1 MQACFFSRLPLL
13 VQGSGLLLTVASVCQ
28 RPDASTTAPLLS
40 ACLVAASTLSFF
52 GQLRFGRSATQRTP
66 DRHGEVK
73 EQLGGS
79 STGPMGLEPA
89 VGDSKKEGQV
99 VDMIEG
105 KGVCWVDGKEGSERE
120 QSEDVGHSGSEP
132 LGAES
137 KEQQPEEEG
146 GEIEDGGEEEDFE
159 WRIMELA
166 AVPGT
171 VRDSNETIFTGRPNA
186 SAALV
191 DTAPDSAIASLL
203 KSRAV
208 GRGSAEGGAASSG
221 ESAPARR
228 ERERTPPGSFVL
240 TNEERMATTTSRLIA
255 LAGAASGRSPGN
267 AMRQG
272 LGGPRTP
279 GGPRAPQGS
288 GVSAPP
294 GPRLSVS
301 GALPAAAVAAS
312 AAGGGRYP
320 RAALGETG
328 PSPRGLSIGQGKAGA
343 SVGGSGLSKPAGS
356 RKGKEKVI
364 EEEPSE
370 PQNALSLLGPGLTVL
385 PGMSER
391 EREAL
396 SATYAAVSAARAAEA
411 VGAARPWGTGAGL
424 PVTELDYRTAGAS
437 EWRSPA
443 WKNLGEDW
451 LGWMQD
457 MFFMGPGW
465 DGGISRADDDREAQ
479 KAREQ
484 EQESGEDSSE
494 DENYNFSMM
503 EEKYK
508 GLLGSMRGF
517 GGADVSRAG
526 RMDDVALGGL
536 GSGVSFGAE
545 GDTSDRGEES
555 EEEDDWDEVE
565 GLDDPVDEN
574 PAPNPWAIDPEQRK
588 SWLAMIAQGR
598 LPMPSLADGD
608 IEPASAFEAPAFTL
622 DASSFGVRQPQ
633 RGGAPDVNTAAAPQ
647 FVLDASSPVLKV
659 QKLEGEILGPRPGM
673 LERAVGHEASHPH
686 ISSLLPTERSP
697 PGTSPRFLGAQT
709 LRPDALRQELEER
722 LLSSGKVEEVGEYLS
737 TSERIR
743 QLLSAPAFTLDA
755 SVPAFT
761 LDPSAPAAGAAAP
774 FGRSSDA
781 RSPQADAFDPQDLL
795 ETSNQITQLLAAPS
809 FTLDASV
816 PAVPLESAGG
826 LLRGLGR
833 AGSSG
838 VPRGG
843 GSGLPEGGQSGLS
856 EGLPSISLGGV
867 PSSFPGGWPSGF
879 PGGVPSAFSGG
890 ASSVN
895 MWAGSRA
902 PVSGEAGP
910 SGHLETHTEGMKLRS
925 GRLYAPTTVG
935 DIAPV
940 FKLDA
945 SVPLQSWVESGA
957 NEHLQS
963 EVGKRA
969 GSLDETPSSDDLLR
983 VTRDRFPAF
992 TLDAS
997 RPQQSALQQVQ
1008 AVPAFTLD
1016 ASRPA
1021 ADLRASDAP
1030 GSAPTFTLD
1039 ASRNLQAAGISGASD
1054 SAPVFTLD
1062 ASRPVVQADAPGAS
1076 GKSPD
1081 PYAWMQMSER
1091 LARRSNGRGM
1101 SKVDQEWLKVM
1112 ERVKDKLPQMQDEW
1126 KPELHI
1132 PFVALGN

>member
-1 MQACFFSRLPLL
+1 
-13 VQGSGLLLTVASVCQ
+13 VCQ

-52 GQLRFGRSATQRTP
+52 GQLAFGRSATQRTP
-66 DRHGEVK
+66 DRHATGEDR
-73 EQLGGS
+73 EQTGGS
-79 STGPMGLEPA
+79 SIGP
-89 VGDSKKEGQV
+89 VGSAGASKKPGQV
-99 VDMIEG
+99 VETIEG
-105 KGVCWVDGKEGSERE
+105 KGVCWVDGKEESERE
-120 QSEDVGHSGSEP
+120 QLEDVGHSDSEA

-146 GEIEDGGEEEDFE
+146 GEIEDWGEEDDFE
-159 WRIMELA
+159 ERIMELA

-203 KSRAV
+203 RSRAAA
-208 GRGSAEGGAASSG
+208 RGLAEGGPASSG
-221 ESAPARR
+221 ESAPPRR

-255 LAGAASGRSPGN
+255 LAGAASGRSPRN
-267 AMRQG
+267 AVRQG

-279 GGPRAPQGS
+279 GGPRAPQGL

-312 AAGGGRYP
+312 AAGGAGYP
-320 RAALGETG
+320 RAVLGETR
-328 PSPRGLSIGQGKAGA
+328 PSPRGLSIGQGKAEA
-343 SVGGSGLSKPAGS
+343 SAGGSGLSKPAGT

-443 WKNLGEDW
+443 WKSLGEDW

-465 DGGISRADDDREAQ
+465 DGGISRADDEREAH

-484 EQESGEDSSE
+484 EQESEEDSSD

-526 RMDDVALGGL
+526 RRDDVALGGL

-545 GDTSDRGEES
+545 GDDPSDAEEES
-555 EEEDDWDEVE
+555 EEEDEWDEME

-574 PAPNPWAIDPEQRK
+574 PAPNPWAIDPEHRK

-598 LPMPSLADGD
+598 LPMTSLADGD
-608 IEPASAFEAPAFTL
+608 VEPASAFEAPAFTL

-633 RGGAPDVNTAAAPQ
+633 RGGPPDVNTAAAPQ

-659 QKLEGEILGPRPGM
+659 QKLEGEILEPRPRL
-673 LERAVGHEASHPH
+673 LETAVGHEANHPH
-686 ISSLLPTERSP
+686 ISSLLPPDRSLP
-697 PGTSPRFLGAQT
+697 ETSPRFLGAQT
-709 LRPDALRQELEER
+709 LSPDALRQELEER
-722 LLSSGKVEEVGEYLS
+722 LLSSGKVEDVGEYLS
-737 TSERIR
+737 TSERIT

-761 LDPSAPAAGAAAP
+761 LDASAPAAGAAAP
-774 FGRSSDA
+774 LGRSSES
-781 RSPQADAFDPQDLL
+781 RPPQADAFHPQDLL
-795 ETSNQITQLLAAPS
+795 ETSNHITQLLAAS
-809 FTLDASV
+809 RFTLDASV
-816 PAVPLESAGG
+816 PAVPLASAGG
-826 LLRGLGR
+826 LLRGLGG

-856 EGLPSISLGGV
+856 EGVPSSSPGGV
-867 PSSFPGGWPSGF
+867 PSSSPGGWPSGF
-879 PGGVPSAFSGG
+879 PGGLASGFSGG

-910 SGHLETHTEGMKLRS
+910 SGHLETHTDGMKLRS

-945 SVPLQSWVESGA
+945 SVPLQSWVQRGA
-957 NEHLQS
+957 DAHVQS
-963 EVGKRA
+963 EAGKRA

-997 RPQQSALQQVQ
+997 RPQQSALQKVQ
-1008 AVPAFTLD
+1008 AAPAFTLD

-1021 ADLRASDAP
+1021 ADLRAIDAP

-1039 ASRNLQAAGISGASD
+1039 ASRKLQAAGISGASD

-1062 ASRPVVQADAPGAS
+1062 ASRPAAQGDAPGAS